1 MDMPAQNPSPGTFP
15 STATPGRPLLEV
27 VVGST
32 RPGRVGLPVAHWFV
46 DLARAHGGFDVEL
59 VDLAEVD
66 LPLFDEPEHPRFG
79 RYAHPHT
86 RAWSARVQRADA
98 FVLVVQEYN
107 HSFGAALKNA
117 LDYLH
122 AEWAYKPVGFVSY
135 GGVAAGTR
143 AVQALKPVLAALRM
157 LPVPDAVAIPFVDRW
172 LTPEGTFEP
181 EPALAASAKP
191 MLDELARLVTQL
203 APLRAE
209 AAAG

>member
-1 MDMPAQNPSPGTFP
+1 M
-15 STATPGRPLLEV
+15 
-27 VVGST
+27 
-32 RPGRVGLPVAHWFV
+32 
-46 DLARAHGGFDVEL
+46 
-59 VDLAEVD
+59 
-66 LPLFDEPEHPRFG
+66 
-79 RYAHPHT
+79 
-86 RAWSARVQRADA
+86 
-98 FVLVVQEYN
+98 VQEYN